1 MLAASA
7 APDPPSTLDV
17 EMSHGQASGAD
28 YDYLIKFLALGDS
41 GVGKTSFLYQ
51 YTNSTFNSKFISTVG
66 IDFREKRITYRS
78 PEGGGRSQRIYLQL
92 WDTAGQEKFRSLT
105 TAFFRDAMGFLVL
118 FDLTSEQS
126 FLSIRSWLEQL
137 RTHAYCENPDVVLCG
152 NKADLEEGRAVTEE
166 RARAEAAKHGF
177 PYFETS
183 AATGHNGRRC
193 RTTRARA
200 LRSATETPLRRAP
213 GEDPLPPTHNGCTC

>member
-1 MLAASA
+1 MVVL
-7 APDPPSTLDV
+7 
-17 EMSHGQASGAD
+17 
-28 YDYLIKFLALGDS
+28 
-41 GVGKTSFLYQ
+41 
-51 YTNSTFNSKFISTVG
+51 
-66 IDFREKRITYRS
+66 TYRS

-183 AATGHNGRRC
+183 AATGHNVGR
-193 RTTRARA
+193 AVDA
-200 LRSATETPLRRAP
+200 LLELVMRRIQQTVDRGGQALPHHTGPRSPLSDGDPLRRAP